1 MLPGHSGSGG
11 GGNDRKNAS
20 QRAADAR
27 AERAKRKADKESA
40 VVQERQRSA
49 ATSIQRCYRKYTGL
63 QKLRREL
70 RPRLDAELA
79 AMTGK
84 PSARALY
91 GCVGRLLLF
100 YDPCADAARLSAV
113 AKKIAASLSPD
124 AKTNYCALCLDQQ
137 PILPPSAAPGRTP
150 TRSAAWQRQL
160 KRFCNMCL
168 VKLQRLPKGGKE
180 HYSAEMQALIML
192 TDFKCWQL
200 KVPGKVHPL
209 FLKMIGGVL
218 DDMVGRG
225 KLYPRLRAFLLT
237 HHLLKDE
244 PIFAVSALTLALR
257 PLAPARADDLAMQE
271 FAVGFATIGG
281 LAPRLPK
288 PARDSL
294 AGLWPRLV
302 EYLATRPDAVA
313 AAMSGSQSVALA
325 VVANCAEGLFANG
338 APAPTDAVTGAFV
351 QMTQWAMTALAGE
364 SPVGDTG
371 TTLGSSKSKSMKGG
385 SKTYH
390 PVFGWVKGGMV
401 ASAAASER
409 SCTPAEDLPSL
420 QLGQL
425 RWLWCVSAR
434 SPLSQVSFQ
443 FHLNWPAWL
452 HAICAG
458 QHPRYPES
466 LDCSKSPLRQCC
478 ETRWTLSSSRSRNRN
493 RIFLHPDDAG
503 CLGVRYAW
511 ELHHRHRRSD
521 RQLLQL
527 LAQGR
532 IS

>member
-1 MLPGHSGSGG
+1 
-11 GGNDRKNAS
+11 
-20 QRAADAR
+20 
-27 AERAKRKADKESA
+27 
-40 VVQERQRSA
+40 
-49 ATSIQRCYRKYTGL
+49 
-63 QKLRREL
+63 
-70 RPRLDAELA
+70 LDAELA

-325 VVANCAEGLFANG
+325 VVANCAEGLFAKG

-351 QMTQWAMTALAGE
+351 QMTQWTMTALAGE
-364 SPVGDTG
+364 SAAGDTG